1 MKNMQPL
8 MNTGPII
15 IIEDDS
21 DDQEIITMV
30 LESLS
35 IPNKAVFFNNG
46 RDALQFLKSEDVH
59 PFVIL
64 SDVNMPVMNGFE
76 LRMRIAEDQ
85 HLRKKSIPFVFYT
98 TAANAGAVDT
108 AYDLTVQGF
117 FIKPTDMEALTKML
131 MSILEYWKYCI
142 HPNTK

>member
-1 MKNMQPL
+1 
-8 MNTGPII
+8 MNKRPIV
-15 IIEDDS
+15 IIEDDT
-21 DDQEIITMV
+21 DDQEIILHV
-30 LESLS
+30 LESMGIS
-35 IPNKAVFFNNG
+35 NKPVFFNNG
-46 RDALQFLKSEDVH
+46 KEALDFLQNEDIH

-76 LRMRIAEDQ
+76 LRKHISEDE

-98 TAANAGAVDT
+98 TTADQKAVSA

-117 FIKPTDMEALTKML
+117 FVKPPDVNSLTKVL
-131 MSILEYWKYCI
+131 TSIMEYWKYCI

>member
-1 MKNMQPL
+1 

-15 IIEDDS
+15 IIEDDI
-21 DDQEIITMV
+21 DDQEVITTV
-30 LESLS
+30 LASID

-46 RDALQFLKSEDVH
+46 QEALHFLQTEDVH

-76 LRMRIAEDQ
+76 LRKQISKDPQLCKR
-85 HLRKKSIPFVFYT
+85 SIPFVFYT
-98 TAANAGAVDT
+98 TSSDEKSVDT

-117 FIKPTDMEALTKML
+117 FIKPPDIDSLTRML
-131 MSILEYWKYCI
+131 KAILEYWKYCV
-142 HPNTK
+142 HPNSH

>member
-1 MKNMQPL
+1 
-8 MNTGPII
+8 MNTRPII
-15 IIEDDS
+15 VIEDDI
-21 DDQEIITMV
+21 DDQEVITLV
-30 LESLS
+30 LKSLN

-46 RDALQFLKSEDVH
+46 KEALDFLKNEDVH

-76 LRMRIAEDQ
+76 LRKKISEDE

-98 TAANAGAVDT
+98 TAAGADAVST

-117 FIKPTDMEALTKML
+117 FIKPNDIESLTQML
-131 MSILEYWKYCI
+131 KAILEYWKYCI
-142 HPNTK
+142 HPNSK